1 MIVTVIYGSDA
12 GATQAI
18 ANRIAARLNGR
29 SVDIKTATVEDF
41 EQASLLILGCPTY
54 GLGDLQSD
62 WEDRY
67 HLLEEANL
75 AGKRVALFG
84 TGDQFTYPDT
94 FVDAMGILYDTVVER
109 GADVI
114 GFTDTHGYDYQA
126 SFAER
131 HGRFVGL
138 ALDQDQQPGKT
149 EDRIT
154 KWIAS
159 LG

>member
-1 MIVTVIYGSDA
+1 MTVTVIYGSDA

-29 SVDIKTATVEDF
+29 SVDIKTASVEDF
-41 EQASLLILGCPTY
+41 ETASLLILGCPTY

-62 WEDRY
+62 WDDHY
-67 HLLEEANL
+67 HLLEAANL

-109 GADVI
+109 GANVI
-114 GFTDTHGYDYQA
+114 GFTDTGGYDFTA

-131 HGRFVGL
+131 DGRFVGL

-154 KWIAS
+154 NWIAS